1 MKRKMILSVAFALA
15 TIVGSYF
22 SFTNGGQMVGLSEMQ
37 LANIEALSQ
46 DEMPSDNVRDQ
57 YCESMAGYICTI
69 YWRVG
74 SGAVNSTSYFD
85 YWSR

>member
-1 MKRKMILSVAFALA
+1 
-15 TIVGSYF
+15 
-22 SFTNGGQMVGLSEMQ
+22 
-37 LANIEALSQ
+37 LSQ